1 MSLSLDEVG
10 EWYPV
15 IASMAKNIGSLEA
28 QVYGV
33 VWNYSRMKAGMCYA
47 GQNQIAEKVGASK
60 STVRR
65 CLKTLVEKGYL
76 ESVDLPTKFG
86 TNVFR
91 VTGKAGL
98 KTSTVAYDHQ
108 DGKTEPL
115 DSMDVDF

>member
-1 MSLSLDEVG
+1 MALTLDDVG
-10 EWYPV
+10 EWYPTIV
-15 IASMAKNIGSLEA
+15 SMAKNIGGVEA

-76 ESVDLPTKFG
+76 ESMELPTKFG

-98 KTSTVAYDHQ
+98 KTTTVAFDHQ
-108 DGKTEPL
+108 NGKTEPM
-115 DSMDVDF
+115 DTFDVDM